1 MLRCQRSPTC
11 SESVGLRPSLARTS
25 SCSPSDELS
34 LGKAAVGKA
43 DVEKAAVGKAAV
55 GKAALGKAAVGKAAL
70 GKAAVGAAASPSTTI
85 SADLTSSA
93 DHSTIAEI
101 RVHDCNRVQELAMFS
116 V

>member
-1 MLRCQRSPTC
+1 MCGAPTLIWCTFPNLVLRCQRSPTC

-34 LGKAAVGKA
+34 
-43 DVEKAAVGKAAV
+43 V
-55 GKAALGKAAVGKAAL
+55 GKAALGKAAVGKAAV
-70 GKAAVGAAASPSTTI
+70 GKAAVGKAAVGKAAEGAAASPSTTI

-101 RVHDCNRVQELAMFS
+101 RVHCNRV
-116 V
+116 

>member
-1 MLRCQRSPTC
+1 MCGAPTLIWCSFPNLVLRCQRSPTC

-34 LGKAAVGKA
+34 LGKAALGKA
-43 DVEKAAVGKAAV
+43 DVEKAAVGK
-55 GKAALGKAAVGKAAL
+55 
-70 GKAAVGAAASPSTTI
+70 AAASPSTTI

-101 RVHDCNRVQELAMFS
+101 RVTEFRDWLVESQGLL

>member
-1 MLRCQRSPTC
+1 MCGAPFLIWCSFPNLVLRCQRSPTC

-25 SCSPSDELS
+25 SCSPSDEPS

-43 DVEKAAVGKAAV
+43 DVEKAAVGKAAE
-55 GKAALGKAAVGKAAL
+55 
-70 GKAAVGAAASPSTTI
+70 GAAASPSTTI

-101 RVHDCNRVQELAMFS
+101 RVSEFRDWLVESQGLL

>member
-1 MLRCQRSPTC
+1 MCGAPTLIWCSFPNLVLRCQRSPTC

-34 LGKAAVGKA
+34 LGKAALGKA
-43 DVEKAAVGKAAV
+43 DVEKAAVGK
-55 GKAALGKAAVGKAAL
+55 
-70 GKAAVGAAASPSTTI
+70 AAASPSTTI

-101 RVHDCNRVQELAMFS
+101 RVSEFRDWLVESQGLL

>member
-1 MLRCQRSPTC
+1 MCGAPTLIWCSFPNLVLRCQRSPTC

-43 DVEKAAVGKAAV
+43 DVEKAAVGKAA
-55 GKAALGKAAVGKAAL
+55 
-70 GKAAVGAAASPSTTI
+70 ASPSTTI

-101 RVHDCNRVQELAMFS
+101 RVTEFRDWLVESQGLL

>member
-1 MLRCQRSPTC
+1 MCGAPTLIWCTFPNLVLRCQRSPTC

-25 SCSPSDELS
+25 SCSPSDEPS

-43 DVEKAAVGKAAV
+43 DVEKAAVGK
-55 GKAALGKAAVGKAAL
+55 
-70 GKAAVGAAASPSTTI
+70 AAASPSTTI

-101 RVHDCNRVQELAMFS
+101 RVTEFRDWLVESQGLL

>member
-1 MLRCQRSPTC
+1 VLRCQRSPTC

-25 SCSPSDELS
+25 SCSLSDELS

-43 DVEKAAVGKAAV
+43 DVEKAAVGKAAE
-55 GKAALGKAAVGKAAL
+55 
-70 GKAAVGAAASPSTTI
+70 GAAASPSTTI

-101 RVHDCNRVQELAMFS
+101 RVHCNRVQGLDVHTFIIHADH
-116 V
+116 

>member
-1 MLRCQRSPTC
+1 MCGAPTLIWCTFPNLVLRCQRSPTC

-43 DVEKAAVGKAAV
+43 DVEKAAVGKAA
-55 GKAALGKAAVGKAAL
+55 
-70 GKAAVGAAASPSTTI
+70 ASPSTTI

-101 RVHDCNRVQELAMFS
+101 RVTEFRDWLVESQGLL

>member
-1 MLRCQRSPTC
+1 
-11 SESVGLRPSLARTS
+11 
-25 SCSPSDELS
+25 

-43 DVEKAAVGKAAV
+43 DVEKAAVGK
-55 GKAALGKAAVGKAAL
+55 
-70 GKAAVGAAASPSTTI
+70 AAASPSTTI

-101 RVHDCNRVQELAMFS
+101 RVTEFRDWLVESQGLL

>member
-1 MLRCQRSPTC
+1 
-11 SESVGLRPSLARTS
+11 
-25 SCSPSDELS
+25 

-43 DVEKAAVGKAAV
+43 DVEKAAVGK
-55 GKAALGKAAVGKAAL
+55 
-70 GKAAVGAAASPSTTI
+70 AAASPSTTI

-101 RVHDCNRVQELAMFS
+101 RVHCNRVQELAMFT

>member
-1 MLRCQRSPTC
+1 MCGAPTLIWCSCPNLVLRCQRSPTC

-43 DVEKAAVGKAAV
+43 DVEKAAVGKAA
-55 GKAALGKAAVGKAAL
+55 
-70 GKAAVGAAASPSTTI
+70 ASPSTTI

-101 RVHDCNRVQELAMFS
+101 RVTEFRDWLVESQGLL

>member
-1 MLRCQRSPTC
+1 MCGAPTLIWCTFPNLVLRCQRSPTC

-34 LGKAAVGKA
+34 LGKAALGKA
-43 DVEKAAVGKAAV
+43 DVEKAAVGK
-55 GKAALGKAAVGKAAL
+55 
-70 GKAAVGAAASPSTTI
+70 AAASPSTTI

-101 RVHDCNRVQELAMFS
+101 RVTEFRDWLVESQGLL

>member
-55 GKAALGKAAVGKAAL
+55 GKADVGKAAL
-70 GKAAVGAAASPSTTI
+70 GKAAEGAAASPSTTI

-101 RVHDCNRVQELAMFS
+101 RVHCNRVQGLDVHTFIIHADH
-116 V
+116 

>member
-1 MLRCQRSPTC
+1 MCGAPTLIWCSFPNLVLRCQRSPTC

-34 LGKAAVGKA
+34 LGKAALGKA
-43 DVEKAAVGKAAV
+43 DVEKAAE
-55 GKAALGKAAVGKAAL
+55 
-70 GKAAVGAAASPSTTI
+70 GAAASPSTTI

-101 RVHDCNRVQELAMFS
+101 RVTEFRDWLVESQGLL
-116 V
+116 